1 MCTIDGGGVQGEV
14 SMWRAMGAAAGLVQS
29 SKGSKSKG
37 RAPAVACSQPRVC
50 SAGLR
55 ALDGPASGGLLAG
68 STAQVLR

>member
-1 MCTIDGGGVQGEV
+1 MEGH
-14 SMWRAMGAAAGLVQS
+14 RAAAWLVQS

-37 RAPAVACSQPRVC
+37 RAPAVARSQPQVC

-68 STAQVLR
+68 GATAETSRR